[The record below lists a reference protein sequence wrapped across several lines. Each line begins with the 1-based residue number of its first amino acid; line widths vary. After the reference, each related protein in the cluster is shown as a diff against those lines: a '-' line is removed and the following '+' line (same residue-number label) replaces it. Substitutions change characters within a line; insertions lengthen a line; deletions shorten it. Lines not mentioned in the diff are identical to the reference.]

1 VVRTVMRRLL
11 KIMHTLGA
19 IGLMGAMMCLLVLL
33 SITPAPSSL
42 AEYSLMR
49 GAMAAI
55 AKWVFMPSLML
66 TLIAGLLAVAFNR
79 AFHNAGWAWAKLL
92 SGLLIF
98 EYGLVGIQGPMQ
110 QEADQSALALTG
122 SVDPSSLAATLGSE
136 RMSLWALLAVAT
148 ANVVLGVW
156 RPRFTN
162 LPD

>member
-1 VVRTVMRRLL
+1 MRRLL
-11 KIMHTLGA
+11 KFLHTMGA

-33 SITPAPSSL
+33 SITPAPQSSPSSL

-55 AKWVFMPSLML
+55 AKWVFMPALAL
-66 TLIAGLLAVAFNR
+66 TLIAGLLSVAFNR

-110 QEADQSALALTG
+110 QEADQSALALAG
-122 SVDPSSLAATLGSE
+122 SIEPSSLAASLGSE
-136 RMSLWALLAVAT
+136 RISLWTLLAVAT

>member
-1 VVRTVMRRLL
+1 MRRLL

-55 AKWVFMPSLML
+55 AKWIFMPSLML

-110 QEADQSALALTG
+110 QEADQSVLALAG
-122 SVDPSSLAATLGSE
+122 SVEPSSLATTLGSE